1 MILDQQHILTT
12 LLWTNHITSD
22 FFFWDQ
28 ISTHILQQL
37 AFVSFHFTLLSFIT
51 SQFRLALNIKFY
63 FYFVIYQIEREK
75 EIPRERERERFS
87 HSLNQKRNRF
97 RRLQGGFSASPATT
111 RPAPATLGR
120 LRHLLGWVSS
130 KILDFQFKFRC
141 SFGYIV

>member
-22 FFFWDQ
+22 FFFLGPNFN
-28 ISTHILQQL
+28 THPL